1 MIHTGSR
8 NLGKQVAEY
17 YQHQAEIWMDQK
29 SRDRSSLINQL
40 KAEGR
45 EKEIEATIKAIPTLK
60 VPKELAYLE
69 GKLMEDYLHDMDIVQ
84 FYAHLNRAA
93 IMYSIS
99 EGMGWKVGD
108 GFNTIHN
115 YIDLDNM
122 ILRKG
127 AVSAMNEEKLLIPV
141 NMRDGSLICK
151 GKGNPDWNYSA
162 PHGAGRLMSRSAAK
176 EKLSLEEYSATMSGI
191 WSTSVSQATL
201 DEAPMAYKPIENLL
215 ENIADTVEVID
226 IIKPCYNF
234 KAS

>member
-69 GKLMEDYLHDMDIVQ
+69 GQLMEDYLHDMDIVQ

-93 IMYSIS
+93 IMYSITDS
-99 EGMGWKVGD
+99 MGWNVGD

-127 AVSAMNEEKLLIPV
+127 AVSAMDEEKLLIPV

-176 EKLSLEEYSATMSGI
+176 EKLSLEEYSTTMSGI